1 VPADYQHMRRRILAL
16 LILTLV
22 ACALAPAAAS
32 AAAPA
37 RSTTAAPPPDVA
49 VPLFIDQNWGV
60 TPRDFTIDPSRAV
73 AIAKTAPKLEAI
85 HRADHPLDIDVY
97 VWVRSHYEIYF
108 FYHGKLI
115 ADQIVGPHGQRGP
128 TYTGPLM
135 LGYYAR
141 GDYGQIFDNPW
152 VLAGFTAMFLLPLL
166 LLRTRSWFDRLDVAM
181 LLGFGASYALFDT
194 THLEPGVWAFYPV
207 LIYLMVRML
216 IRGFRARPLGG
227 RIDCR
232 LPTIVLA
239 LGLLALV
246 VARIV
251 ITLHPAGV
259 LDVAV
264 ASVLGANR
272 IIHGQSIYYYALGN
286 PDTYGPINYLAYVP
300 FELLWPGNWGYLPAA
315 RAATITFDLLTLGA
329 LILVGMRLRTG
340 RDGRRLGLLLA
351 WLFAACPWSL
361 LAVEKSTNDGL
372 VALIVVLTMLALSKP
387 VRRGV
392 LVGLGA
398 AAKFFP
404 AVLLPLVAVG
414 PGNADSGTVRK
425 VLAGFV
431 IAGGASVALFLP
443 PGGLTEM
450 WNHTI
455 GFQLTRSDIFSIWA
469 LHPALSPIKD
479 AVTAF
484 AVILSVFVAFRPR
497 GARTPAQVA
506 ALGAAVIIAIQLPA
520 LHWFYLYIVWFLPL
534 ILIAVLGADA
544 PAGDEPAP
552 LDRSVEVEPGDQA
565 PVLAGAA

>member
-1 VPADYQHMRRRILAL
+1 MRRRILAL
-16 LILTLV
+16 LTLTLL

-37 RSTTAAPPPDVA
+37 RATAAGPPPGVA
-49 VPLFIDQNWGV
+49 APVFIDQNWSV
-60 TPRDFTIDPSRAV
+60 KPRGFTVDPEQAI
-73 AIAKTAPKLEAI
+73 AIAKTAPKLQSI
-85 HRADHPLDIDVY
+85 HRREHPLSINVY
-97 VWVRSHYEIYF
+97 LWVNGHYEIYF
-108 FYHGKLI
+108 FYPGKLI
-115 ADQIVGPHGQRGP
+115 ADQIVSPHGKLGP

-141 GDYGQIFDNPW
+141 GGYGQIFDNPW

-166 LLRTRSWFDRLDVAM
+166 LLRGRRWLDRLDIAM
-181 LLGFGASYALFDT
+181 LLGFGVSYALFDT

-207 LIYLMVRML
+207 LVYLMVRML

-232 LPTIVLA
+232 LPTWVLA
-239 LGLLALV
+239 AGLVALV

-251 ITLHPAGV
+251 IALHPAGV
-259 LDVAV
+259 IDVAV
-264 ASVLGANR
+264 ASTLGAYR
-272 IIHGQSIYYYALGN
+272 ILHGQSIYYTALGN

-315 RAATITFDLLTLGA
+315 RAATITFDLLTIGG
-329 LILVGMRLRTG
+329 LILVGTRLRAG

-361 LAVEKSTNDGL
+361 LDVEKNTNDEL
-372 VALIVVLTMLALSKP
+372 VALFVVLTMLALSKP

-455 GFQLTRSDIFSIWA
+455 GFQLTRTDIFSIWA

-484 AVILSVFVAFRPR
+484 AVILAVLVAFRPR

-534 ILIAVLGADA
+534 ILIAVLGGDTAA
-544 PAGDEPAP
+544 VDEPAP
-552 LDRSVEVEPGDQA
+552 LDRSVEVEPGDPE

>member
-1 VPADYQHMRRRILAL
+1 MRRRIFAL
-16 LILTLV
+16 LTMVVL
-22 ACALAPAAAS
+22 ACALAPATAS
-32 AAAPA
+32 AAAG
-37 RSTTAAPPPDVA
+37 PPPDVA
-49 VPLFIDQNWGV
+49 APIFVDQNWSV
-60 TPRDFTIDPSRAV
+60 VPREFSIDPSQAI
-73 AIAKTAPKLEAI
+73 AIAKTSPKLQAI
-85 HRADHPLDIDVY
+85 HRAHHPLDINVY
-97 VWVRSHYEIYF
+97 EWVHSHYEIYF

-115 ADQIVGPHGQRGP
+115 ADQIVGPHGKLGP

-141 GDYGQIFDNPW
+141 GGYGQIFDNPW
-152 VLAGFTAMFLLPLL
+152 VLAGFTAMFLLPVL
-166 LLRTRSWFDRLDVAM
+166 LLRGRRWLDRLDIAM
-181 LLGFGASYALFDT
+181 LLGFGVSYALFDT

-216 IRGFRARPLGG
+216 IRGFKARPSGG
-227 RIDCR
+227 RLDCR

-239 LGLLALV
+239 LGLVALV

-259 LDVAV
+259 LDVAT
-264 ASVLGANR
+264 ASVLGAYK
-272 IIHGQSIYYYALGN
+272 ILHGQSIYYYSLGHG
-286 PDTYGPINYLAYVP
+286 DTYGPINYLAYVP
-300 FELLWPGNWGYLPAA
+300 FEWIWPGNWGYLPAA
-315 RAATITFDLLTLGA
+315 RAATITFDLLTIGG
-329 LILVGMRLRTG
+329 LILVGMRLRGG
-340 RDGRRLGLLLA
+340 RDGLRLGLLLA

-361 LAVEKSTNDGL
+361 LDVEKSTNDGL
-372 VALIVVLTMLALSKP
+372 VALMVVLTMLALSKP

-414 PGNADSGTVRK
+414 RGDADQQTIRK

-455 GFQLTRSDIFSIWA
+455 GYQLTRTDIFSIWA
-469 LHPALSPIKD
+469 LHPALAPIKD
-479 AVTAF
+479 AVTVF
-484 AVILSVFVAFRPR
+484 AVILAVLVAFRPR

-534 ILIAVLGADA
+534 ILIAVLGADG
-544 PAGDEPAP
+544 PAADEPAP
-552 LDRSVEVEPGDQA
+552 LDRSVEVGPGDPS

>member
-1 VPADYQHMRRRILAL
+1 MRRRILAL
-16 LILTLV
+16 LSVTVL
-22 ACALAPAAAS
+22 ACAIAPATAS
-32 AAAPA
+32 AAAAAAAAGPPP
-37 RSTTAAPPPDVA
+37 SVAAP
-49 VPLFIDQNWGV
+49 LFVDQNWSK
-60 TPRDFTIDPSRAV
+60 TPVGFTINPKQAI
-73 AIAKTAPKLEAI
+73 AIAKTAPKLQAI
-85 HRADHPLDIDVY
+85 HRAHHPLNINVY
-97 VWVRSHYEIYF
+97 LWVNEHYEIYF

-115 ADQIVGPHGQRGP
+115 ADQIVGPHGKLGP

-135 LGYYAR
+135 LGFYAR
-141 GDYGQIFDNPW
+141 GHYGQIFDNPW

-166 LLRTRSWFDRLDVAM
+166 LLRGRRWWDRLDIAM
-181 LLGFGASYALFDT
+181 LLGFGVSYVLFDA
-194 THLEPGVWAFYPV
+194 THLEPSVWAFYPV

-216 IRGFRARPLGG
+216 IRGFRARPLAG
-227 RIDCR
+227 RLDCR
-232 LPTIVLA
+232 LPTAVLA
-239 LGLLALV
+239 IGLLALV
-246 VARIV
+246 LARIV

-259 LDVAV
+259 LDVAT
-264 ASVLGANR
+264 ASALGAYR

-315 RAATITFDLLTLGA
+315 RAATITFDLLTIGG
-329 LILVGMRLRTG
+329 LIVVGMRLRSG

-351 WLFAACPWSL
+351 WLWAACPWSL
-361 LAVEKSTNDGL
+361 LDVEKSTNDGL
-372 VALIVVLTMLALSKP
+372 VALLVVLTMLALSKP

-414 PGNADSGTVRK
+414 PGNADSRTVRK

-443 PGGLTEM
+443 PGGLKEM
-450 WNHTI
+450 WDHTI
-455 GFQLTRSDIFSIWA
+455 GFQLTRTDIFSIWA
-469 LHPALSPIKD
+469 LHPSLSPIKD
-479 AVTAF
+479 AVEAF
-484 AVILSVFVAFRPR
+484 AVILAVLVAFRPR

-506 ALGAAVIIAIQLPA
+506 ALGAAVIIAVQLPA

-544 PAGDEPAP
+544 PAADEPAP
-552 LDRSVEVEPGDQA
+552 LDRSVEVEPGEPA

>member
-1 VPADYQHMRRRILAL
+1 MAVL
-16 LILTLV
+16 
-22 ACALAPAAAS
+22 ACALAPATAS
-32 AAAPA
+32 A
-37 RSTTAAPPPDVA
+37 TTAAPPPDVA
-49 VPLFIDQNWGV
+49 APIFVDQNWSV
-60 TPRDFTIDPSRAV
+60 VPREFSIDPSQAI
-73 AIAKTAPKLEAI
+73 AIAKTSPKLQAI
-85 HRADHPLDIDVY
+85 HRAHHPLNINVY
-97 VWVRSHYEIYF
+97 EWVDSHYEIYF

-115 ADQIVGPHGQRGP
+115 ADQIVGARGKLGP

-141 GDYGQIFDNPW
+141 GGYGQIFDNPW

-166 LLRTRSWFDRLDVAM
+166 LLRGRRWLDRLDIAM
-181 LLGFGASYALFDT
+181 LLGFGVSYALFDT

-216 IRGFRARPLGG
+216 IRGFRARPVGG

-239 LGLLALV
+239 LGLVALV

-259 LDVAV
+259 LDVAT
-264 ASVLGANR
+264 ASVLGAYK
-272 IIHGQSIYYYALGN
+272 ILHGQSIYYFSLGHG
-286 PDTYGPINYLAYVP
+286 DTYGPINYLAYVP
-300 FELLWPGNWGYLPAA
+300 FEWIWPGNWGYLPAA
-315 RAATITFDLLTLGA
+315 RAATITFDLLTIGGLV
-329 LILVGMRLRTG
+329 LVGMRLRGG
-340 RDGRRLGLLLA
+340 RDGLRLGLLLA

-361 LAVEKSTNDGL
+361 LDVEKSTNDGL
-372 VALIVVLTMLALSKP
+372 VALMVVLTMLALSKP

-414 PGNADSGTVRK
+414 PGNADSRTVRK

-443 PGGLTEM
+443 PGGITEM

-455 GFQLTRSDIFSIWA
+455 GYQLTRTDIFSIWA

-479 AVTAF
+479 AVTLF
-484 AVILSVFVAFRPR
+484 AVILAVLVAFRPR

-520 LHWFYLYIVWFLPL
+520 LHWFYLYIVWFLPM
-534 ILIAVLGADA
+534 ILIAVLGADG

-552 LDRSVEVEPGDQA
+552 LDRSVEVEPGDPS

>member
-1 VPADYQHMRRRILAL
+1 MMVL
-16 LILTLV
+16 

-32 AAAPA
+32 S
-37 RSTTAAPPPDVA
+37 RDGEAPPPRPADVA
-49 VPLFIDQNWGV
+49 APLFVDQNWSV
-60 TPRDFTIDPSRAV
+60 IPRDFTIDPSQAI
-73 AIAKTAPKLEAI
+73 AIAKTSPKLQAI
-85 HRADHPLDIDVY
+85 HRADHPLNINVY
-97 VWVRSHYEIYF
+97 EWVEVHYEIYF

-115 ADQIVGPHGQRGP
+115 ADQIVGARGKLGP

-141 GDYGQIFDNPW
+141 GGLRADLRQPMGARGVHRDVSAAAAP
-152 VLAGFTAMFLLPLL
+152 AA
-166 LLRTRSWFDRLDVAM
+166 RTRWWLDRLDIAM
-181 LLGFGASYALFDT
+181 LLGFGVSYALFDT

-216 IRGFRARPLGG
+216 IRGFRARPVGG

-259 LDVAV
+259 LDVAI
-264 ASVLGANR
+264 ASVLGAYR
-272 IIHGQSIYYYALGN
+272 IIHGQSIYYYSLGN
-286 PDTYGPINYLAYVP
+286 LTPTARSTTSPM
-300 FELLWPGNWGYLPAA
+300 FRSSWLWPGNWGYLPAA
-315 RAATITFDLLTLGA
+315 RAATITFDLLTIGGLV
-329 LILVGMRLRTG
+329 LVGMRLRGG

-414 PGNADSGTVRK
+414 PGNADSRTVRK

-443 PGGLTEM
+443 TGGLTEM

-479 AVTAF
+479 AVTVF
-484 AVILSVFVAFRPR
+484 AVILRCSSRSARAAPGRRLRSRRSARP
-497 GARTPAQVA
+497 
-506 ALGAAVIIAIQLPA
+506 
-520 LHWFYLYIVWFLPL
+520 
-534 ILIAVLGADA
+534 
-544 PAGDEPAP
+544 
-552 LDRSVEVEPGDQA
+552 
-565 PVLAGAA
+565 